1 MALCMAA
8 MLKGQNHILVT
19 CPPANLLIS
28 RKWCRF
34 ENHKSLLFCLKYD
47 PLIAFRRQNHITCI
61 FIKTMSHDLL
71 AKLAY
76 FIGTP
81 SGSVLGGESAQA
93 IKSQSL
99 STTILYPEQH

>member
-1 MALCMAA
+1 M
-8 MLKGQNHILVT
+8 
-19 CPPANLLIS
+19 
-28 RKWCRF
+28 
-34 ENHKSLLFCLKYD
+34 
-47 PLIAFRRQNHITCI
+47 TCI

-93 IKSQSL
+93 VKSQSL
-99 STTILYPEQH
+99 STTVLYPEQH